1 MKKLIVFLTAITCI
15 SSIYADNRVPSLIK
29 EATIYRSGAKL
40 HNVADVRLAVG
51 ENTIVFE
58 KLSLGCNPQSIQVRI
73 KGNAKL
79 MSASFRTNTT
89 EIAKPDFVKGQK
101 IQDSI
106 EVLSENLARLSS
118 ETAILKQ
125 EERIIEQNQSRV
137 GSGQG
142 TVSNP
147 ISINELKDLVT
158 YYRTRVTEIKNRL
171 LDIAKQERKLQKQ
184 QGEMQDRYNKAL
196 QNESETAGEIV
207 MQITSTMAQSVEITC
222 IYLVNSASWK
232 PLYDLR
238 AESVDKPLNLIYKA
252 SVYQSSG
259 VDWKNVKLHLSSAM
273 PLVDNSRPILN
284 PKYIDYQVIQYN
296 AYGKN
301 KANTEQFRVNSY
313 QLQNSAQA
321 PSMNDSKNYPP
332 PPAAEEMRPE
342 LLDFQE
348 DNTQSFNEVFDI
360 EQLHTVLNN
369 ASAEQIIEYNAR
381 EIPAVYEYH
390 AVPKV
395 EPAVFLLAKITD
407 YGKYNLLSGNANIF
421 YKDTYI
427 GQSYIDTKTTLDTL
441 LLSLGRDEEIV
452 IKRVKPTDVT
462 TAPRLFNNHKKETI
476 AYDIIIKNNKS
487 VPISI
492 EVLDQIPISKNS
504 EIEVELDEKN
514 GAEYNKDYGKLL
526 WRIKVPERKNK
537 TIRFSYTV
545 KYPKDKVV
553 NCH

>member
-1 MKKLIVFLTAITCI
+1 MKKSILALTAIACI
-15 SSIYADNRVPSLIK
+15 SSLYAENRVPSLIK

-40 HNVADVRLAVG
+40 HNVADVRLIAG

-79 MSASFRTNTT
+79 MSAAFRTNTIET
-89 EIAKPDFVKGQK
+89 IKPDFTKGQK

-106 EVLSENLARLSS
+106 EVLSESLARLSS
-118 ETAILKQ
+118 ETTILKQ
-125 EERIIEQNQSRV
+125 EEHIIEQNQSRV

-147 ISINELKDLVT
+147 ISINELKELVN
-158 YYRTRVTEIKNRL
+158 YYRTRVTEIKSRL

-184 QGEMQDRYNKAL
+184 QGEMQERYNKAL

-207 MQITSTMAQSVEITC
+207 MQITSAMAQSVEITC

-273 PLVDNSRPILN
+273 PLVDNSRPILS

-301 KANTEQFRVNSY
+301 KAMPAKENYNFY

-321 PSMNDSKNYPP
+321 PMMNDAKVYPV
-332 PPAAEEMRPE
+332 PAAEEIRPE
-342 LLDFQE
+342 LIGFQE

-360 EQLHTVLNN
+360 EALHTIVNN
-369 ASAEQIIEYNAR
+369 ATDEQIIEYNAQ
-381 EIPAVYEYH
+381 EIPAIYEYH

-395 EPAVFLLAKITD
+395 EPAVFLLAKIID